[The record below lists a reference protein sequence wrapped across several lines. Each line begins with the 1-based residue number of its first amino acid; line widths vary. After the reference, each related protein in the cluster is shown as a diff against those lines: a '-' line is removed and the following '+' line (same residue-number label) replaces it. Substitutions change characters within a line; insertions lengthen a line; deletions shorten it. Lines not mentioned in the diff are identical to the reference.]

1 MKTILAF
8 LLLIPAL
15 VHGQIITT
23 IAGNGS
29 SVRSGDGGPA
39 TNAGCRPNKCAIDKN
54 GNLYFTEYDKIHK
67 VDASGIITTFAG
79 TDSAGY
85 NGDGIPA
92 TTARLDIPEDIA
104 VDEAG
109 NVYFADHGNYRIRR
123 IDAITNIITTVAGN
137 GDISFGYTDGT
148 NVSSS
153 CIGPLRAMCIDK
165 LGNIYISN
173 SRQVAKIA
181 PSGILKVVAG
191 TETWGGAL
199 PLFFTP
205 QSATS
210 ARLINV
216 ASITVDLI
224 GNLYI
229 RLSFLPDHTYTYY
242 AAIVKVDTTGI
253 LTQYAGNGYAG
264 HSGDGGMATAAKIG
278 QFDDS
283 MTTDR
288 EGNLY
293 FSNNDKVS
301 KVNKSGI
308 ICSVAGSGKEG
319 FSGDGYDARYAKLK
333 GPDGV
338 AIDTS
343 GNLYIVDESNL
354 RIRKVTQPA
363 CGLVSVAT
371 VAAQNQLF
379 YYPNPVATKLNV
391 SAPYRILEVT
401 IMNLIGETVFTNHYN
416 NEKVQ
421 VDVSGLPAGMYLMRI
436 NDTEVRRFVKE

>member
-8 LLLIPAL
+8 LLLIPAF
-15 VHGQIITT
+15 VDGQIITT

-54 GNLYFTEYDKIHK
+54 GNLYFTEYDKIRK

-92 TTARLDIPEDIA
+92 TTARLHIPEDIA
-104 VDEAG
+104 VDDAG
-109 NVYFADHGNYRIRR
+109 NVYFADLGNDRIRR
-123 IDAITNIITTVAGN
+123 IDAITSIITTVAGN
-137 GDISFGYTDGT
+137 GEFICDFIDGT

-153 CIGPLRAMCIDK
+153 CIGYLRAMCMDK

-173 SRQVAKIA
+173 NKEVARIA
-181 PSGILKVVAG
+181 PSGILKIVAG
-191 TETWGGAL
+191 TKTWGGAL

-205 QSATS
+205 QPAISAH
-210 ARLINV
+210 LIDI

-229 RLSFLPDHTYTYY
+229 RLSYLPDHSYTYF

-278 QFDDS
+278 QFFDGI
-283 MTTDR
+283 TTDR
-288 EGNLY
+288 DGNVY
-293 FSNNDKVS
+293 FSNNETVRR
-301 KVNKSGI
+301 VNKSGI
-308 ICSVAGSGKEG
+308 ICTVAGRGKEG
-319 FSGDGYDARYAKLK
+319 FSGDGYDAKSAKLD
-333 GPDGV
+333 GADGV

-343 GNLYIVDESNL
+343 GNLYIADQSNL

-363 CGLVSVAT
+363 CGFVSVAT
-371 VAAQNQLF
+371 VAAQNQLS
-379 YYPNPVATKLNV
+379 YYPNPVATKLNI
-391 SAPYRILEVT
+391 SAPYRVLAVT
-401 IMNLIGETVFTNHYN
+401 ITNLIGQTVFTNHYN